1 MEEVKVMTAH
11 QALLLEMLKDFD
23 AVCRK
28 HHISY
33 QLFAGTALGAVR
45 HHGFIPWDDDVDVIL
60 MRSEYDRLLTEAAGD
75 FDPERYYVQR
85 ENSAHWPMQFSKLRR
100 NHTACIEKYH
110 PKDPLVHQ
118 GVYIDIFPCDNLSDR
133 PLMRRLQFAAS
144 RAIIAKALYA
154 RGYETDSAAKKVFMQ
169 LCRPLPRRVL
179 EALCMR
185 RGDDRTALLHSF
197 LAAGKRFEKNLLPR
211 AWLTE
216 SVELPFEDGV
226 FPVTAHYD
234 ALLTQLYGDW
244 HVLPPPEARRCKEHA
259 AIIDLER
266 SYTDYLAAQRA
277 MRIDVCTR
285 SIR

>member
-1 MEEVKVMTAH
+1 MGEVKVLTAH
-11 QALLLEMLKDFD
+11 QTLLLELLKDFD
-23 AVCRK
+23 AVCRE

-144 RAIIAKALYA
+144 KAIIAKALYA

-169 LCRPLPRRVL
+169 LCRLLPRRAL
-179 EALCMR
+179 ETLCIR

-197 LAAGKRFEKNLLPR
+197 LAAGKRYEKNLLPR
-211 AWLTE
+211 EWLTE

-234 ALLTQLYGDW
+234 ALLTQLYGNW
-244 HVLPPPEARRCKEHA
+244 RVLPSPEARRCKEHA

-266 SYTDYLAAQRA
+266 SYTHYLAAQQA
-277 MRIDVCTR
+277 MRIDVYTR